1 MKKVLVFIMI
11 LTLQTSAIAGS
22 YVDKQLKEAKK
33 NQQRNSVKIHKVN
46 YNQIPTTKPVKD
58 IKDPKLIKLSNY
70 KPVSEKEYSAKIAKD
85 ELIYKNNIKPIID
98 KNLNSINVAPSSI
111 DFYNVYRVSERIIRA
126 NNLDYVNWRIA
137 IRKTEDVNANS
148 SMANL
153 VRINTG
159 LYDSLYGDD
168 DALAFVIAHE
178 MAHLILNHSQRRAE
192 LVARLKKLADYN
204 KGVATDR
211 DLYLTGNAVV
221 NVQAGRLLSQIKMME
236 FMADAEA
243 LILVTKAGYS
253 PYKAVGALNFLKALP
268 QANVWTFYDTH
279 PMINDR
285 IKSANE
291 NISYTNP
298 DWVNEGK
305 ANIYNSDVLNC
316 KKSSDRV
323 SIVIMKSEK
332 AKNFYEPEDMTQ
344 RLTRIAYTSYL
355 KGDMENAIKYFEKL
369 NNVEESYITYLY
381 LSYANEYLYNSTK
394 KEKYLKQAKNYIEK
408 ASSLNSNDENIN
420 AQKNSLL

>member
-1 MKKVLVFIMI
+1 MKKILVLGVI
-11 LTLQTSAIAGS
+11 LVLQTSAFASS

-33 NQQRNSVKIHKVN
+33 NQQRNSVQIHKVN
-46 YNQIPTTKPVKD
+46 YAQAPQIKKAQD
-58 IKDPKLIKLSNY
+58 IKDPKLIKLSDY
-70 KPVSEKEYSAKIAKD
+70 KPVSEKDYSEKLAKD
-85 ELIYKNNIKPIID
+85 EQVYKNKIKPIIN
-98 KNLNSINVAPSSI
+98 KNLNSVNVAPSSV

-137 IRKTEDVNANS
+137 IRKSEDVNADS

-153 VRINTG
+153 VRINTA
-159 LYDSLYGDD
+159 LFDALYGDD

-178 MAHLILNHSQRRAE
+178 MAHLVLNHTQRQAE
-192 LVARLKKLADYN
+192 LIARLIKLADYN
-204 KGVATDR
+204 KGVITSR

-221 NVQAGRLLSQIKMME
+221 NIQAGRILSQVKMME
-236 FMADAEA
+236 FMADTEA

-268 QANVWTFYDTH
+268 GANVRTFYDTH

-305 ANIYNSDVLNC
+305 ANIFNSDVLDC

-332 AKNFYEPEDMTQ
+332 NKNFYQPEDITK

-355 KGDMENAIKYFEKL
+355 KGDMENAVKYFEKL
-369 NNVEESYITYLY
+369 NSVEESYITCLY
-381 LSYANEYLYNSTK
+381 LSYANEYLYNTTQ
-394 KEKYLKQAKNYIEK
+394 KEKYLKEAKKYIEK
-408 ASSLNSNDENIN
+408 ASALNSNDENVN

>member
-1 MKKVLVFIMI
+1 MI
-11 LTLQTSAIAGS
+11 LALQTGAFASS

-33 NQQRNSVKIHKVN
+33 NQQRNSVQIHKEN
-46 YNQIPTTKPVKD
+46 YAQVPQVKRAQD

-70 KPVSEKEYSAKIAKD
+70 KPVNEKDYSAKLAKD
-85 ELIYKNNIKPIID
+85 ETVYKNRIKPAID
-98 KNLNSINVAPSSI
+98 KNLNSINIAPSSV

-137 IRKTEDVNANS
+137 IRKTEDVNADS

-153 VRINTG
+153 VRVNTG
-159 LYDSLYGDD
+159 LYDALYGDD
-168 DALAFVIAHE
+168 DALAFIIAHE
-178 MAHLILNHSQRRAE
+178 MAHLILNHSQRQAE
-192 LVARLKKLADYN
+192 LEARLKKLTDYN
-204 KGVATDR
+204 KGVAPNS
-211 DLYLTGNAVV
+211 DLYLAGDVV
-221 NVQAGRLLSQIKMME
+221 ANIQAGRILSQVKMME
-236 FMADAEA
+236 FMADTEA
-243 LILVTKAGYS
+243 LILLTKAGYS

-279 PMINDR
+279 PMIKDR

-305 ANIYNSDVLNC
+305 ANIFNSDVLDC

-332 AKNFYEPEDMTQ
+332 NKNFYQPEDITN

-369 NNVEESYITYLY
+369 NSVEESYITCLY
-381 LSYANEYLYNSTK
+381 LSYANEYLYNTTK
-394 KEKYLKQAKNYIEK
+394 KEKYLKEAKKYIEK
-408 ASSLNSNDENIN
+408 ASALNANDENVN